1 MGEVSVAA
9 PAHMAELRAL
19 FAATEGPITFI
30 AGGTDMLIARRLP
43 PAGGLL
49 IDLSRIAGMGFIS
62 SDGGDIRVG
71 GATTVAAIAADDG
84 LRARLPALA
93 EAAAQ
98 CGSVQIRNRATVGG
112 NIANAAPAA
121 DLLPVLVAAGARL
134 ECIGRDGAS
143 RELAIYDYTPGHG
156 YLIAQVILPGSGLL
170 PYSAFVK
177 LGPRQDLSISRLN
190 IALLAEFRDGH
201 FGCVRIAAGALGPRP
216 LRLPLAEVALA
227 GKDLCS
233 ATLRDFLSALT
244 AEVDAAIPGR
254 NSQAYKRH
262 AITGLG
268 LDLVAQALG
277 LSPRER
283 LFEDAAR

>member
-1 MGEVSVAA
+1 MEGLSVAA
-9 PAHMAELRAL
+9 PADMSQLRAL
-19 FAATEGPITFI
+19 FAATEGPMTFI
-30 AGGTDMLIARRLP
+30 AGGTDMLIARRPP

-49 IDLSRIAGMGFIS
+49 IDLSRIAGMAFIS
-62 SDGGDIRVG
+62 TDSGDIRIG
-71 GATTVAAIAADDG
+71 GATTVAAIAADHG

-98 CGSVQIRNRATVGG
+98 CGSVQIRNRATIGG

-143 RELAIYDYTPGHG
+143 CELAICGYAPDRGH
-156 YLIAQVILPGSGLL
+156 LIAEVILPRSGLL
-170 PYSAFVK
+170 PRSAFVK

-190 IALLAEFRDGH
+190 IALLAEFRDDH
-201 FGCVRIAAGALGPRP
+201 FGNVRIAAGALGPRP
-216 LRLPLAEVALA
+216 LRLPLAEAALV
-227 GKDLCS
+227 GKELAP

-254 NSQAYKRH
+254 GSQAYKRR
-262 AITGLG
+262 AIAGLG
-268 LDLVAQALG
+268 LNLVAQALG
-277 LSPRER
+277 LSPREH

>member
-1 MGEVSVAA
+1 MDGLSVTA

-19 FAATEGPITFI
+19 FAATEGPMNFI
-30 AGGTDMLIARRLP
+30 AGGTDMLIAGRLL

-49 IDLSRIAGMGFIS
+49 IDLSRIAGMASIS
-62 SDGGDIRVG
+62 TDGGDIRIG
-71 GATTVAAIAADDG
+71 GATTVASIAADRG
-84 LRARLPALA
+84 LAARLHALA

-98 CGSVQIRNRATVGG
+98 CGCVQVRNRATIGG

-121 DLLPVLVAAGARL
+121 DLVPVLVAAEARL

-143 RELAIYDYTPGHG
+143 FELAICDYTPDHG
-156 YLIAQVILPGSGLL
+156 YLIAQVILSTNGLL
-170 PYSAFVK
+170 PNSAFVK

-201 FGCVRIAAGALGPRP
+201 FGAVRIAAGALGPHP

-254 NSQAYKRH
+254 SSQAYKRR

-277 LSPRER
+277 RSPRER